1 MENIDIA
8 NSQVYT
14 DEYKV
19 YNKVNLLAKHSHV
32 NHGAKQYVN
41 EDVHTN
47 SIEGFWSLVKRQ
59 HYGQII
65 TIQKKYTD
73 KYIAEAV
80 FKYNHRNEDEEDV
93 FNKIIER
100 TLNV

>member
-1 MENIDIA
+1 LENIDIA